1 MREMGLYIYIY
12 IKKIYINLTR
22 GYVVWCYIALPT
34 HEVFFWGHA
43 KGSLDSDITGLLKW
57 KTTLR
62 LGLHLECKD
71 RKPFFFFFFFKNKS
85 REDLREI
92 MIGSRSFV

>member
-1 MREMGLYIYIY
+1 
-12 IKKIYINLTR
+12 
-22 GYVVWCYIALPT
+22 
-34 HEVFFWGHA
+34 
-43 KGSLDSDITGLLKW
+43 LDSDITGLLKW

-71 RKPFFFFFFFKNKS
+71 RKPFFFFFFFFKNKS

-92 MIGSRSFV
+92 IIGSRSFVS